1 MLSITKMLDMRMFD
15 IGPKIDIV
23 IFNLFLSNIIS
34 SINMSLYIEF

>member
-15 IGPKIDIV
+15 IEPKIDIV